1 MINIYRTVFSGQ
13 RYDSPMCEFHT
24 RDSVGVDEVEFVER
38 TIGGSEHNFA
48 RPAKK
53 GNWAFGGSFLYTSNG
68 IFTRYN
74 RPIPLHDW
82 NLDLEKQPMGD

>member
-1 MINIYRTVFSGQ
+1 MIHIHRTAYNGNIY
-13 RYDSPMCEFHT
+13 DPAICEFHGRESVNPKELEYVT
-24 RDSVGVDEVEFVER
+24 RELWGELAD
-38 TIGGSEHNFA
+38 FA

-68 IFTRYN
+68 IYPLYT

-82 NLDLEKQPMGD
+82 NLDLDTQTGD

>member
-24 RDSVGVDEVEFVER
+24 RDSVDISEIEFVKR
-38 TIGGSEHNFA
+38 RIGYEDHNFA

-53 GNWAFGGSFLYTSNG
+53 GHWAFGGSFLYTSNG
-68 IFTRYN
+68 IFPQYN
-74 RPIPLHDW
+74 KPIPLHDW
-82 NLDLEKQPMGD
+82 NLDLPGQPTGD